1 MYTNSLTIEQ
11 INNLLTGKSKW
22 VVLQFDGAI
31 KTSIGRNA
39 VAVVCKCE
47 CGTIKRT
54 NLSEIKNLRSK
65 SCGCSRAD
73 KFTRRKYSVVNH
85 DIYIAYKTM
94 INRCYN
100 EKTKIY
106 KTYGAKGVRVCDE
119 WRNNYESFLHW
130 ALNNGWVKG
139 LQLDKDIRGDGKH
152 YSSATCSW
160 VTALENMSNR
170 SVSVKY
176 EYNGQY
182 LTLSQICKPLKLNR
196 RTVYGRIKKGKT
208 LQEALCQ
215 NY

>member
-1 MYTNSLTIEQ
+1 MYINNLTIEQ
-11 INNLLTGKSKW
+11 INSLLKGKSKW
-22 VVLQFDGAI
+22 TVLQFDGTI

-39 VAVVCKCE
+39 VAVLCKCE

-54 NLSEIKNLRSK
+54 NLSEIKQLRSK
-65 SCGCSRAD
+65 SCGCARIG
-73 KFTRRKYSVVNH
+73 KFTRRKYSIVNH

-106 KTYGAKGVRVCDE
+106 QTYGAKGVVVCDE
-119 WRNNYESFLHW
+119 WRDNYEAFLHW
-130 ALNNGWVKG
+130 ALSNGWSKG
-139 LQLDKDIRGDGKH
+139 LQLDKDIKGDGKL
-152 YSSATCSW
+152 YSPETCSW
-160 VTALENMSNR
+160 VTAMENMSYR

-182 LTLSQICKPLKLNR
+182 LTLGQICKPLNLDR
-196 RTVYGRIKKGKT
+196 RKVYNRIKSGKT